1 MSGSQLISVT
11 ELNALLS
18 DPKLVLL
25 DVRYSLTDAA
35 YGRAAYA
42 EGHIPGA
49 RFADLKADVAG
60 VCSGSNGRTP
70 LPDSGR
76 FCVNMRRLGL
86 NPDSTVVVYDDGES
100 NFAARLWFTLRWVG
114 FANVRVLNGGLCAW
128 KAAGLALQVE
138 EPECEA
144 GTYRATMPLE
154 RVFDDDFVER
164 NLELRD
170 YTLVDARAHNRY
182 TGEVENHDPKAG
194 HIPGS
199 LNRPSGDN
207 LLPNKCFK
215 DTETLRQE
223 FETVFNGVPH
233 ADIINSCGSGVTA
246 CCNHLAMMEAGIPA
260 AGVYIGSWSEWVSD
274 DNRPIKTG
282 DEP

>member
-11 ELNALLS
+11 ELTALLS

-86 NPDSTVVVYDDGES
+86 NPDSTVIVYDDGES

-128 KAAGLALQVE
+128 NAIWSFATTRSSTRALTTAIRAKSKTTIRKRDTFRAASTVRAAITSSPTSALK
-138 EPECEA
+138 
-144 GTYRATMPLE
+144 TRK
-154 RVFDDDFVER
+154 RFVE
-164 NLELRD
+164 NLRRSL
-170 YTLVDARAHNRY
+170 TVFLTPTSSTAAARA
-182 TGEVENHDPKAG
+182 
-194 HIPGS
+194 
-199 LNRPSGDN
+199 
-207 LLPNKCFK
+207 
-215 DTETLRQE
+215 
-223 FETVFNGVPH
+223 
-233 ADIINSCGSGVTA
+233 
-246 CCNHLAMMEAGIPA
+246 
-260 AGVYIGSWSEWVSD
+260 
-274 DNRPIKTG
+274 
-282 DEP
+282 

>member
-1 MSGSQLISVT
+1 MSGSQLIGVS
-11 ELNALLS
+11 ELNTLLS
-18 DPKLVLL
+18 DPKLLLL
-25 DVRYSLTDAA
+25 DVRYRLTDPN
-35 YGRAAYA
+35 YGRTSFEA
-42 EGHIPGA
+42 GHIPGA

-86 NPDSTVVVYDDGES
+86 NPDSVVVVYDDGES

-114 FANVRVLNGGLCAW
+114 FANVRVLNGGFTAW
-128 KAAGLALQVE
+128 KAAGLAVVTQQAE
-138 EPECEA
+138 WEA
-144 GTYRATMPLE
+144 GTYRATTPLE

-164 NLELRD
+164 NLEVGD

-182 TGEVENHDPKAG
+182 TGEVEHHDPKAG

-199 LNRPSGDN
+199 LNRPSLDN
-207 LLPNKCFK
+207 LTADKLFK
-215 DTETLRQE
+215 DTAELKRE
-223 FETVFNGVPH
+223 FEAVFGGVPH
-233 ADIINSCGSGVTA
+233 SDIINTCGSGVTA

-274 DNRPIKTG
+274 ENRPIKTG
-282 DEP
+282 EEP

>member
-1 MSGSQLISVT
+1 MSRSQLIRAA
-11 ELNALLS
+11 ELRALLP

-25 DVRYSLTDAA
+25 DVRYSLVDAA
-35 YGRAAYA
+35 YGRCSY
-42 EGHIPGA
+42 ETGHIPGA

-86 NPDSTVVVYDDGES
+86 NPDSVVVVYDDGS
-100 NFAARLWFTLRWVG
+100 CSFAARPWFTLRWVG
-114 FANVRVLNGGLCAW
+114 FENVRVLDGGFAAW
-128 KAAGLALQVE
+128 TAEGLPVQTEIPVWE
-138 EPECEA
+138 S
-144 GTYRATMPLE
+144 GTYRATTPLE

-164 NLELRD
+164 NLQLHD
-170 YTLVDARAHNRY
+170 YTLLDARAHNRY

-199 LNRPSGDN
+199 LNRPSTDN
-207 LLPNKCFK
+207 LGADRLFK
-215 DTETLRQE
+215 SPEVLKAE
-223 FETVFNGVPH
+223 FEAVFAGVPA

-246 CCNHLAMMEAGIPA
+246 CCNHLAMMHAGIPA

-274 DNRPIKTG
+274 DNRPIRTG
-282 DEP
+282 EEP

>member
-11 ELNALLS
+11 ELNTLLS

-86 NPDSTVVVYDDGES
+86 NPTTEK
-100 NFAARLWFTLRWVG
+100 ATLPPVSGSRCAG
-114 FANVRVLNGGLCAW
+114 SVL
-128 KAAGLALQVE
+128 
-138 EPECEA
+138 P
-144 GTYRATMPLE
+144 TYA
-154 RVFDDDFVER
+154 
-164 NLELRD
+164 
-170 YTLVDARAHNRY
+170 
-182 TGEVENHDPKAG
+182 
-194 HIPGS
+194 S
-199 LNRPSGDN
+199 
-207 LLPNKCFK
+207 
-215 DTETLRQE
+215 
-223 FETVFNGVPH
+223 
-233 ADIINSCGSGVTA
+233 
-246 CCNHLAMMEAGIPA
+246 
-260 AGVYIGSWSEWVSD
+260 
-274 DNRPIKTG
+274 
-282 DEP
+282 